1 MTDFVIPRLPSNLGP
16 LLRIQPEGEDVDM
29 EQIVTDNNQ
38 DCGNTLGQLKTGDDV
53 DMKEETVIKKP
64 LKDVVREE
72 AQQLMKECLY
82 SGSQYDSNYEIFLT
96 ENVDDDRF
104 D

>member
-1 MTDFVIPRLPSNLGP
+1 
-16 LLRIQPEGEDVDM
+16 
-29 EQIVTDNNQ
+29 
-38 DCGNTLGQLKTGDDV
+38 
-53 DMKEETVIKKP
+53 MKEETVIKKP

-82 SGSQYDSNYEIFLT
+82 SGGKYDSNYEIFLT